1 MFMDDDDGGQDF
13 TADIELT
20 KVRDADLIALNAT
33 DASLANANDNI
44 LLEEDGTTELGI
56 EPIREAVLV
65 SPEKNVA
72 IYKLPKTVVKTL
84 LTDSNNNSSD
94 TSYTIRRQFVATS
107 NSSGV
112 ISLSAG
118 SNETFAAFAEADYV
132 MSILTA
138 GGGSGVQG
146 DLVPISGKISGTGTA
161 SITIT
166 DNTILGSSAKVK
178 VIATITKTSVASK
191 TKTTN

>member
-1 MFMDDDDGGQDF
+1 MQTNG
-13 TADIELT
+13 
-20 KVRDADLIALNAT
+20 T

-44 LLEEDGTTELGI
+44 LLEEDGTTELGL
-56 EPIREAVLV
+56 EPIKEAILV
-65 SPEKNVA
+65 SPEKNVS

-84 LTDSNNNSSD
+84 LTDSNSNASD

-112 ISLSAG
+112 VSLTAG
-118 SNETFAAFAEADYV
+118 SNETFGGFAEADYV

-146 DLVPISGKISGTGTA
+146 QLVPISGKISGTGTA

-166 DNTILGSSAKVK
+166 DNTILGNAAKVK
-178 VIATITKTSVASK
+178 VIATILKTSVASK
-191 TKTTN
+191 IKTTKLSKQVKVVASDADGAFGCKSNR